1 MFTGRPR
8 EPPGERAAI
17 APLWFASCGNETAEP
32 EKKQGRNSMQMRECG
47 RLRPLGADGPLCC
60 GVRELRPERIQQ
72 DSALLVMN
80 QGEDS

>member
-1 MFTGRPR
+1 
-8 EPPGERAAI
+8 
-17 APLWFASCGNETAEP
+17 
-32 EKKQGRNSMQMRECG
+32 MQMRECG

-60 GVRELRPERIQQ
+60 GVRELRPECIQQ